1 MLYWHKD
8 SFTHKSLSF
17 AWCDFSGKTE
27 IYIKLIEEYLIT
39 GKQVL
44 YLLPEITYYSTGWEA
59 KSLFGNRVAVFHSK
73 YSSNERVEVWKQV
86 LRNSE
91 KHR

>member
-1 MLYWHKD
+1 VT
-8 SFTHKSLSF
+8 S
-17 AWCDFSGKTE
+17 SGKTE

-44 YLLPEITYYSTGWEA
+44 YLLPEIAYYSTGWEA

-86 LRNSE
+86 LRNS
-91 KHR
+91 KAQIVIGRGQHYFAIR